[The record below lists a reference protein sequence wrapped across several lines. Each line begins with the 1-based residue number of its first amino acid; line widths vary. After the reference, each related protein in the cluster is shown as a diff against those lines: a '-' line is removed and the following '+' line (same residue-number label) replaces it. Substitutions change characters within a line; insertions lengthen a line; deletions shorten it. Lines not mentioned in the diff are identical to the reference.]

1 MTVDP
6 EVATGI
12 AHITVDSTGPNFII
26 IVPQS
31 NHSMTTAHLEQSAL
45 LIEDAAVLLVQLEI
59 RLEVVKAALA
69 IAKRA
74 GTTTI
79 LNPAPALDLDDEL
92 LVKVDICI
100 PNEVEAAALTG
111 LKVDDVAGAVT
122 AARELLRRGCKAIVV
137 TLGAKGA
144 VYVDQERVLEV
155 PALPVPVV
163 DTVAAGDAFCGA
175 FASALANGEDLEAGL
190 VKATGAGAL
199 AVGVSGATP
208 SLPLAQAVEELIS
221 GLGPVEL
228 KRIVALS
235 G

>member
-1 MTVDP
+1 
-6 EVATGI
+6 
-12 AHITVDSTGPNFII
+12 
-26 IVPQS
+26 
-31 NHSMTTAHLEQSAL
+31 
-45 LIEDAAVLLVQLEI
+45 
-59 RLEVVKAALA
+59 
-69 IAKRA
+69 
-74 GTTTI
+74 
-79 LNPAPALDLDDEL
+79 
-92 LVKVDICI
+92 
-100 PNEVEAAALTG
+100 
-111 LKVDDVAGAVT
+111 
-122 AARELLRRGCKAIVV
+122 V